1 MKITTLAKNLS
12 KQSQDERDENIID
25 NPNKII
31 DLSDWNQKLKNI
43 ELLLNMT
50 DRLIYGINRECQNID
65 L

>member
-43 ELLLNMT
+43 ELLLTMT